1 MYTKNIMR
9 NQKKLLL
16 EQLDR
21 KLESFHGT
29 DKVQVPQ
36 NGWISTIRATLNM
49 TMEQLGSRLNMT
61 RQGVKKIE
69 EREASGAISIKSLK
83 EVGVALDM
91 QFVYGFVPRQS
102 SIEKLVDLKS
112 RQLARKIVLR
122 TNQNMKLENQGNSD
136 ERITQAIE
144 ELASE
149 IKREMRKSLWD

>member
-21 KLESFHGT
+21 KLEPFHGT

-36 NGWISTIRATLNM
+36 NGWISTIRTTLNM

-144 ELASE
+144 ELVGE